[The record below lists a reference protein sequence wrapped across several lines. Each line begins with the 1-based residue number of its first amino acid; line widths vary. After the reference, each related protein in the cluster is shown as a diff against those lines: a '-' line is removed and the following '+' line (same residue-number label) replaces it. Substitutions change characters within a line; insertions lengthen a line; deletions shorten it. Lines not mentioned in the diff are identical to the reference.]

1 MSQAGYGRSL
11 DQFLSESNGAIIKT
25 LKSYVSDVSDSQ
37 IKAWHDSIK
46 VFKNTA
52 EELKI
57 TAPEILSNSSIILEY
72 TIPLESRR
80 VDAILLLNGV
90 VISAEFKGKNQP
102 LQADIDQAAAYAR
115 DLHSYHKH
123 CASSTVKC
131 LLVLSQGFDGSETKG
146 GVEIIGSEALTKYC
160 INNSD
165 KEIEP
170 INLDDFLS
178 FESYQPLPSLI
189 KAAREL
195 FSSGTLTRIHRAAA
209 ATEPTLLKCSSI
221 IYEIA
226 KKKRRALILI
236 SGVPGAGKT
245 LVGLQ
250 LAHAKYLDELAVSR
264 VGSDKPNAAAVFL
277 SGNGPLTEVLQY
289 ELKSAGGDGK
299 SFVRGVHAY
308 VKSFTRTNDATPP
321 HHVLIYDEAQRAFDP
336 EQVQAKHHDMASEF
350 KGLSEPEIF
359 IQFAESVP
367 DWCVVVG
374 LIGTGQEI
382 HIGEEAGLGQW
393 RSAIDKAKYPDQWD
407 VYGPDDGTVESHF
420 KDFPRLQ
427 CNKVLELT
435 TTIRFHRAKRLYDF
449 IEHLLKGESED
460 AQKISF
466 ELEKN
471 GYNLRLTH
479 DLQRAK
485 NYLSC
490 RYDKNPDARF
500 GMIASAK
507 DKDLKNHGIPKGF
520 KSPGEVSNGK
530 YGKWYA
536 EARGIPESCCSF
548 EAVTTEFGA
557 QGLELDACL
566 LAWGTDFII
575 ENGQWS
581 NKFSAGYREANRIK
595 DAKALRL
602 NSYRVLL
609 TRGRDCCTVF
619 IPPIKDKMRQTYTY
633 LKKCGFTELI

>member
-1 MSQAGYGRSL
+1 MSQAGYSSSFE
-11 DQFLSESNGAIIKT
+11 QFVSDESSAIVKT
-25 LKSYVSDVSDSQ
+25 LKSYVNDASDSQ

-46 VFKNTA
+46 VLKNTVHV
-52 EELKI
+52 LKN
-57 TAPEILSNSSIILEY
+57 TKPEIYSNSSIILEY

-80 VDAILLLNGV
+80 VDAILLLGDV
-90 VISAEFKGKNQP
+90 VISTEFKGKNMP
-102 LQADIDQAAAYAR
+102 LMADIDQAAAYAR
-115 DLHSYHKH
+115 DLKAYHRV
-123 CASSTVKC
+123 CASSAVKC
-131 LLVLSQGFDGSETKG
+131 VLVLSEGFTGYEEKGS
-146 GVEIIGSEALTKYC
+146 VEIIGSEGLTQFC
-160 INNSD
+160 IDCISQS
-165 KEIEP
+165 KGQL
-170 INLDDFLS
+170 NLEDFLS
-178 FESYQPLPSLI
+178 LESYQPLPSLI

-209 ATEPTLLKCSSI
+209 ATEPTLFECSSI
-221 IYEIA
+221 IHKTA
-226 KKKRRALILI
+226 KNKRRALILI

-250 LAHAKYLDELAVSR
+250 LAHAKYLDELSIAKES
-264 VGSDKPNAAAVFL
+264 GEKPNAAAVFL

-299 SFVRGVHAY
+299 SFVRGVHSY
-308 VKSFTRTNDATPP
+308 VKNFTRGSSSTPP

-336 EQVQAKHHDMASEF
+336 QQVSAKHHDMSPEF
-350 KGLSEPEIF
+350 NGLSEPEIF
-359 IQFAESVP
+359 IKFADSVP

-393 RSAIDKAKYPDQWD
+393 RSAIDKSNSTDQWD
-407 VYGPDDGTVESHF
+407 VYAPNDGTVSSHF
-420 KDFPRLQ
+420 KDFPRVSA
-427 CNKVLELT
+427 NDVLELT
-435 TTIRFHRAKRLYDF
+435 TTIRFHLATRLYEF
-449 IEHLLKGESED
+449 VEHVLNGDYSSAKE
-460 AQKISF
+460 ISF
-466 ELEKN
+466 ELEEH

-479 DLQRAK
+479 ILDRAK
-485 NYLSC
+485 EYLSS

-520 KSPGEVSNGK
+520 KSPGEVSAGK

-536 EARGIPESCCSF
+536 EARGVPESCCSL
-548 EAVTTEFGA
+548 ESVTTEFGA

-581 NKFSAGYREANRIK
+581 NRFSAGYRESNRIK
-595 DAKALRL
+595 DAKALRM

-609 TRGRDCCTVF
+609 TRGRDCCTIF
-619 IPPIKDKMRQTYTY
+619 IPQEEKMRATYGY
-633 LKKCGFTELI
+633 LRACGFKELL

>member
-1 MSQAGYGRSL
+1 MSQAGYGTSL
-11 DQFLSESNGAIIKT
+11 DQFLSEDNGTIIKT
-25 LKSYVSDVSDSQ
+25 LKGYVSDASESQ
-37 IKAWHDSIK
+37 IRAWRDSLKIL
-46 VFKNTA
+46 KNTA
-52 EELKI
+52 AELKQDC
-57 TAPEILSNSSIILEY
+57 PEILSKSSIILEH
-72 TIPLESRR
+72 TIHLESRR

-90 VISAEFKGKNQP
+90 VMSIEFKGKSHP

-115 DLHSYHKH
+115 DLQAYHKE
-123 CASSTVKC
+123 CAKTTVKC
-131 LLVLSQGFDGSETKG
+131 LLILSQGFSKTQTKG
-146 GVEIIGSEALTKYC
+146 SVEIIGSEAFSRYC
-160 INNSD
+160 INFMD
-165 KEIEP
+165 KKKMP
-170 INLDDFLS
+170 VDLQAFLS

-195 FSSGTLTRIHRAAA
+195 FSSGTLTRIHRAAT
-209 ATEPTLLKCSSI
+209 ATEPTLVECSSI
-221 IYEIA
+221 IHNTA

-250 LAHAKYLDELAVSR
+250 LAHAKYLDELSIR
-264 VGSDKPNAAAVFL
+264 RESGERPNATAVFL

-299 SFVRGVHAY
+299 SFVRGVHSY

-321 HHVLIYDEAQRAFDP
+321 HHVLIYDEAQRAFDS
-336 EQVQAKHHDMASEF
+336 EQVQEKHHDMTSEF

-359 IQFAESVP
+359 IRLAERVP
-367 DWCVVVG
+367 EWCVVVG

-393 RSAIDKAKYPDQWD
+393 RLAIDKAKSPGQWD
-407 VYGPDDGTVESHF
+407 VYAPDDGTVELHF
-420 KDFPRLQ
+420 KDFPRVH
-427 CNKVLELT
+427 CNEVLELT
-435 TTIRFHRAKRLYDF
+435 TTIRFHLAARLHEF
-449 IEHLLKGESED
+449 VEHLLNGESED

-479 DLQRAK
+479 DLQKAK
-485 NYLSC
+485 DYLSS

-500 GMIASAK
+500 GIIASAK
-507 DKDLKNHGIPKGF
+507 DKDLKNYGIPKGF

-536 EARGIPESCCSF
+536 EARGVPESCCSL
-548 EAVTTEFGA
+548 ESVITEFGA

-566 LAWGTDFII
+566 LAWGTDFVI

-581 NKFSAGYREANRIK
+581 NKFSSGYKYGNRIK

-619 IPPIKDKMRQTYTY
+619 IPPIKDKMRPTYRY
-633 LKKCGFTELI
+633 LKKCGFMELV

>member
-1 MSQAGYGRSL
+1 MSQAGYSSSFE
-11 DQFLSESNGAIIKT
+11 QFVSDESSAIVKT
-25 LKSYVSDVSDSQ
+25 LKSYVNDASDSQ

-46 VFKNTA
+46 VLKNTVHV
-52 EELKI
+52 LKN
-57 TAPEILSNSSIILEY
+57 TKPEIYSNSSIILEY

-80 VDAILLLNGV
+80 VDAILLLGDV
-90 VISAEFKGKNQP
+90 VISTEFKGKNMP
-102 LQADIDQAAAYAR
+102 LMADIDQAAAYAR
-115 DLHSYHKH
+115 DLKAYHRV
-123 CASSTVKC
+123 CASSAVKC
-131 LLVLSQGFDGSETKG
+131 VLVLSEGFTGYEEKGS
-146 GVEIIGSEALTKYC
+146 VEIIGSEGLTQFC
-160 INNSD
+160 IDCISQS
-165 KEIEP
+165 KGQL
-170 INLDDFLS
+170 NLEDFLS
-178 FESYQPLPSLI
+178 LESYQPLPSLI

-209 ATEPTLLKCSSI
+209 ATEPTLFECSSI
-221 IYEIA
+221 IHKTA
-226 KKKRRALILI
+226 KNKRRALILI

-250 LAHAKYLDELAVSR
+250 LAHAKYLDELSIAKES
-264 VGSDKPNAAAVFL
+264 GEKPNAAAVFL

-299 SFVRGVHAY
+299 SFVRGVHSY
-308 VKSFTRTNDATPP
+308 VKNFTRGSSSTPP

-336 EQVQAKHHDMASEF
+336 QQVSAKHHDMSPEF
-350 KGLSEPEIF
+350 NGLSEPEIF
-359 IQFAESVP
+359 IKFADSVP

-393 RSAIDKAKYPDQWD
+393 RSAIDKSNSTDQWD
-407 VYGPDDGTVESHF
+407 VYAPNDGTVSSHF
-420 KDFPRLQ
+420 KDFPRVSA
-427 CNKVLELT
+427 NDVLELT
-435 TTIRFHRAKRLYDF
+435 TTIRFHLATRLYEF
-449 IEHLLKGESED
+449 VEHVLNGGYSSAKE
-460 AQKISF
+460 ISF
-466 ELEKN
+466 ELEEH

-479 DLQRAK
+479 ILDRAK
-485 NYLSC
+485 EYLSS

-520 KSPGEVSNGK
+520 KSPGEVSAGK

-536 EARGIPESCCSF
+536 EARGVPESCCSL
-548 EAVTTEFGA
+548 ESVTTEFGA

-581 NKFSAGYREANRIK
+581 NRFSAGYRESNRIK
-595 DAKALRL
+595 DAKALRM

-609 TRGRDCCTVF
+609 TRGRDCCTIF
-619 IPPIKDKMRQTYTY
+619 IPQEEKMRATYGY
-633 LKKCGFTELI
+633 LRACGFKELL

>member
-1 MSQAGYGRSL
+1 MSQAGYSSSFEKFVS
-11 DQFLSESNGAIIKT
+11 DESSAIIKT
-25 LKSYVSDVSDSQ
+25 LKSYVSDASDSQ
-37 IKAWHDSIK
+37 IKAWQDSIK
-46 VFKNTA
+46 VLKSTVHELKNTN
-52 EELKI
+52 
-57 TAPEILSNSSIILEY
+57 PEIYSNSSIILEY

-80 VDAILLLNGV
+80 VDAILLLGDV
-90 VISAEFKGKNQP
+90 VISTEFKGKNMP
-102 LQADIDQAAAYAR
+102 LMADIDQAAAYAR
-115 DLHSYHKH
+115 DLKAYHRV
-123 CASSTVKC
+123 CDSSAVKC
-131 LLVLSQGFDGSETKG
+131 VLVLSEGFTGYEEKGS
-146 GVEIIGSEALTKYC
+146 VEIIGSEGLTQFC
-160 INNSD
+160 IDCISQS
-165 KEIEP
+165 KGQL
-170 INLDDFLS
+170 NLEDFLS
-178 FESYQPLPSLI
+178 LESYQPLPSLI

-209 ATEPTLLKCSSI
+209 ATEPTLFECSSI
-221 IYEIA
+221 IHKTA
-226 KKKRRALILI
+226 KNKRRALILI

-250 LAHAKYLDELAVSR
+250 LAHAKYLDELSIAKES
-264 VGSDKPNAAAVFL
+264 GEKPNAAAVFL

-299 SFVRGVHAY
+299 SFVRGVHSY
-308 VKSFTRTNDATPP
+308 VKNFTRGSSSTPP

-336 EQVQAKHHDMASEF
+336 QQVSAKHHDMSPEF
-350 KGLSEPEIF
+350 NGLSEPEIF
-359 IQFAESVP
+359 IKFADSVP

-393 RSAIDKAKYPDQWD
+393 RSAIDKSNSTDQWD
-407 VYGPDDGTVESHF
+407 VYAPNDGTVSSHF
-420 KDFPRLQ
+420 KDFPRVSA
-427 CNKVLELT
+427 NDVLELT
-435 TTIRFHRAKRLYDF
+435 TTIRFHLATRLYEF
-449 IEHLLKGESED
+449 VEHVLNGDYSSAKE
-460 AQKISF
+460 ISF
-466 ELEKN
+466 ELEEH

-479 DLQRAK
+479 ILDKAK
-485 NYLSC
+485 EYLSS

-520 KSPGEVSNGK
+520 KSPGEVSAGK

-536 EARGIPESCCSF
+536 EARGVPESCCSL

-581 NKFSAGYREANRIK
+581 NRFSAGYRESNRIK
-595 DAKALRL
+595 DAKALRM

-609 TRGRDCCTVF
+609 TRGRDCCTIF
-619 IPPIKDKMRQTYTY
+619 IPQEEKMRATYGY
-633 LKKCGFTELI
+633 LRACGFKELL

>member
-1 MSQAGYGRSL
+1 MSQAGYSSSFE
-11 DQFLSESNGAIIKT
+11 QFVSDESSAIVKT
-25 LKSYVSDVSDSQ
+25 LKSYVSDASDSQ
-37 IKAWHDSIK
+37 IKAWQDSIK
-46 VFKNTA
+46 VLKNTVH
-52 EELKI
+52 ELKN
-57 TAPEILSNSSIILEY
+57 TNPEIYSNSSIILEY

-80 VDAILLLNGV
+80 VDAILLLGDV
-90 VISAEFKGKNQP
+90 VISTEFKGKNMP
-102 LQADIDQAAAYAR
+102 LMADIDQAAAYAR
-115 DLHSYHKH
+115 DLKAYHRV
-123 CASSTVKC
+123 CDSSAVKC
-131 LLVLSQGFDGSETKG
+131 VLVLSEGFTGYEEKGS
-146 GVEIIGSEALTKYC
+146 VDIIGSEGLTQFC
-160 INNSD
+160 IDCISQS
-165 KEIEP
+165 KGQL
-170 INLDDFLS
+170 NLEDFLS
-178 FESYQPLPSLI
+178 LESYQPLPSLI

-209 ATEPTLLKCSSI
+209 ATEPTLFECSSI
-221 IYEIA
+221 IHKTA
-226 KKKRRALILI
+226 KNKRRALILI

-250 LAHAKYLDELAVSR
+250 LAHAKYLDELSIAKES
-264 VGSDKPNAAAVFL
+264 GEKPNAAAVFL

-299 SFVRGVHAY
+299 SFVRGVHSY
-308 VKSFTRTNDATPP
+308 VKNFTRGSSSTPP

-336 EQVQAKHHDMASEF
+336 QQVSAKHHDMSPEF
-350 KGLSEPEIF
+350 NGLSEPEIF
-359 IQFAESVP
+359 IKFADSVP

-393 RSAIDKAKYPDQWD
+393 RSAIDKSNSTDQWD
-407 VYGPDDGTVESHF
+407 VYAPNDGTVSSHF
-420 KDFPRLQ
+420 KDFPRVSA
-427 CNKVLELT
+427 NDVLELT
-435 TTIRFHRAKRLYDF
+435 TTIRFHLATRLYEF
-449 IEHLLKGESED
+449 VEHVLNGDYSSAKE
-460 AQKISF
+460 ISF
-466 ELEKN
+466 ELEEH

-479 DLQRAK
+479 ILDRAK
-485 NYLSC
+485 EYLSS

-520 KSPGEVSNGK
+520 KSPGEVSAGK

-536 EARGIPESCCSF
+536 EARGVPESCCSL

-581 NKFSAGYREANRIK
+581 NRFSAGYRESNRIK
-595 DAKALRL
+595 DAKALRM

-609 TRGRDCCTVF
+609 TRGRDCCTIF
-619 IPPIKDKMRQTYTY
+619 IPQEEKMRATYGY
-633 LKKCGFTELI
+633 LRACGYKELL

>member
-1 MSQAGYGRSL
+1 MSQAGYSSSFE
-11 DQFLSESNGAIIKT
+11 QFVSDESSAIVKT
-25 LKSYVSDVSDSQ
+25 LKSYVSDASDSQ

-46 VFKNTA
+46 VLKNTVHV
-52 EELKI
+52 LKN
-57 TAPEILSNSSIILEY
+57 TKPEIYSNSSIILEY

-80 VDAILLLNGV
+80 VDAILLLGDV
-90 VISAEFKGKNQP
+90 VISTEFKGKNMP
-102 LQADIDQAAAYAR
+102 LMADIDQAAAYAR
-115 DLHSYHKH
+115 DLKAYHRV
-123 CASSTVKC
+123 CASSAVKC
-131 LLVLSQGFDGSETKG
+131 VLVLSEGFTGYEEKGS
-146 GVEIIGSEALTKYC
+146 VEIIGSEGLTQFC
-160 INNSD
+160 IDCISQS
-165 KEIEP
+165 KGQL
-170 INLDDFLS
+170 NLEDFLS
-178 FESYQPLPSLI
+178 LESYQPLPSLI

-209 ATEPTLLKCSSI
+209 ATEPTLFECSSI
-221 IYEIA
+221 IHKTA
-226 KKKRRALILI
+226 KNKRRALILI

-250 LAHAKYLDELAVSR
+250 LAHAKYLDELSIAKES
-264 VGSDKPNAAAVFL
+264 GEKPNAAAVFL

-299 SFVRGVHAY
+299 SFVRGVHSY
-308 VKSFTRTNDATPP
+308 VKNFTRGSSSTPP

-336 EQVQAKHHDMASEF
+336 QQVSAKHHDMSPEF
-350 KGLSEPEIF
+350 NGLSEPEIF
-359 IQFAESVP
+359 IKFADSVP

-393 RSAIDKAKYPDQWD
+393 RSAIDKSNSTDQWD
-407 VYGPDDGTVESHF
+407 VYAPNDGTVSSHF
-420 KDFPRLQ
+420 KDFPRVSA
-427 CNKVLELT
+427 NDVLELT
-435 TTIRFHRAKRLYDF
+435 TTIRFHLATRLYEF
-449 IEHLLKGESED
+449 VEHVLNGDYSSAKE
-460 AQKISF
+460 ISF
-466 ELEKN
+466 ELEEH

-479 DLQRAK
+479 ILDRAK
-485 NYLSC
+485 EYLSS

-520 KSPGEVSNGK
+520 KSPGEVSAGK

-536 EARGIPESCCSF
+536 EARGVPESCCSL
-548 EAVTTEFGA
+548 ESVTTEFGA

-581 NKFSAGYREANRIK
+581 NRFSAGYRESNRIK
-595 DAKALRL
+595 DAKALRM

-609 TRGRDCCTVF
+609 TRGRDCCTIF
-619 IPPIKDKMRQTYTY
+619 IPQEEKMRATYGY
-633 LKKCGFTELI
+633 LRACGFKELL